1 MKQLSISI
9 SRNVLLIIY
18 KSIVKPHLDHCD
30 IIYDQPCSHF
40 IKEKLEKVQY
50 NASSVITC

>member
-9 SRNVLLIIY
+9 SRNVLLTIY

-40 IKEKLEKVQY
+40 FKEKLEKVQY